1 MSQLTY
7 ADIKPV
13 CPYQTDAALSKTNNL
28 LSALLNG
35 NAYMDCKIHDIAI
48 HHKAKSD
55 NLWEVFEN
63 LKQLIFD
70 QLNPKLNDSEFIESF
85 HEEDAVWMEMES
97 EDRIGCIKE
106 Y

>member
-13 CPYQTDAALSKTNNL
+13 CPYQTDAALLKANNL
-28 LSALLNG
+28 LSSLLNG

-70 QLNPKLNDSEFIESF
+70 KLNPKLNDSEIIETF
-85 HEEDAVWMEMES
+85 EEDDALWMEMES
-97 EDRIGCIKE
+97 EESIGLS
-106 Y
+106 

>member
-1 MSQLTY
+1 MSQITY

-13 CPYQTDAALSKTNNL
+13 CPYQTDAALTKANNL
-28 LSALLNG
+28 LSALMIG
-35 NAYMDCKIHDIAI
+35 NVYMDCKIHDIAI

-70 QLNPKLNDSEFIESF
+70 QLNPKSNDSEINETFQ
-85 HEEDAVWMEMES
+85 EEDAVWMEMEFGES
-97 EDRIGCIKE
+97 IGLS
-106 Y
+106 

>member
-13 CPYQTDAALSKTNNL
+13 CPYQTDVALTKANNL
-28 LSALLNG
+28 LSSLLNG
-35 NAYMDCKIHDIAI
+35 NTYLDCKIHDIAI

-70 QLNPKLNDSEFIESF
+70 HLNTKSNDSEIIETF
-85 HEEDAVWMEMES
+85 EEEEAVWMEMES
-97 EDRIGCIKE
+97 AERMRLF
-106 Y
+106 

>member
-13 CPYQTDAALSKTNNL
+13 CPHQTDAALTKANNL
-28 LSALLNG
+28 LNALLNG
-35 NAYMDCKIHDIAI
+35 NTYLDCKIHDIAI

-70 QLNPKLNDSEFIESF
+70 HLNTKPNDSEIIDTF
-85 HEEDAVWMEMES
+85 EEEAVWMEMES
-97 EDRIGCIKE
+97 AEKRRLF
-106 Y
+106 

>member
-7 ADIKPV
+7 ADIKSV
-13 CPYQTDAALSKTNNL
+13 CPCHTDAALTKANNL

-35 NAYMDCKIHDIAI
+35 NIYTDCKIHDIAI

-70 QLNPKLNDSEFIESF
+70 QLNPSSNNSEINESF
-85 HEEDAVWMEMES
+85 EEEDTVWMEMES
-97 EDRIGCIKE
+97 ETRIGLF
-106 Y
+106 

>member
-13 CPYQTDAALSKTNNL
+13 CPYHTDAALTKANNL
-28 LSALLNG
+28 LSALLSG
-35 NAYMDCKIHDIAI
+35 NVYADCKIHDIAI

-70 QLNPKLNDSEFIESF
+70 QLNLSSNNSEINESF
-85 HEEDAVWMEMES
+85 EEEDTVWMKMES
-97 EDRIGCIKE
+97 ETRIGF
-106 Y
+106 